1 MLCFENLNNFTVLS
15 DLQVIV
21 DSNCLAFVVLQIHV
35 TESKR
40 VVANKSKDA
49 FKNKQAWLT
58 WVSPVLIQLIT
69 CLSTSDWVMLPFII
83 VVVFLLPKEVCIHR
97 E

>member
-21 DSNCLAFVVLQIHV
+21 DSNCFAFVVLQIHV

-40 VVANKSKDA
+40 VVADKSKDA

-58 WVSPVLIQLIT
+58 RVSPVLIQLIT
-69 CLSTSDWVMLPFII
+69 CLSRPLIG
-83 VVVFLLPKEVCIHR
+83 
-97 E
+97 